1 MLCTPVPPGQS
12 SCHAF
17 RTTRVLYH
25 DLPHTQSPE
34 DDRKVGII
42 GAGNVGSAFAR
53 RVSAAGHDVL
63 IASRDMQEAEQV
75 AKSTGAKVRAVPQE
89 QLGGATDVLIAATPY
104 SQQAEALQESGNLDG
119 QVVIDI
125 SNPMTE
131 EMSLAVGLT
140 TSAAEEVASTIPGAK
155 VVKAFNTVFAQVL
168 GQLPDKNGAR
178 VQVFYAGDDE
188 SANSSVRSLVES
200 MGFEA
205 VDAGPVRNARLLE
218 PMGAL
223 NIYLGHVAG
232 RGTDIAFATRRVT
245 ESEPYA
251 DRAAQQPKPRPH
263 AGGDEAT
270 QTARP

>member
-104 SQQAEALQESGNLDG
+104 SQQAETLQESGNLDG
-119 QVVIDI
+119 Q
-125 SNPMTE
+125 
-131 EMSLAVGLT
+131 
-140 TSAAEEVASTIPGAK
+140 
-155 VVKAFNTVFAQVL
+155 
-168 GQLPDKNGAR
+168 
-178 VQVFYAGDDE
+178 
-188 SANSSVRSLVES
+188 
-200 MGFEA
+200 
-205 VDAGPVRNARLLE
+205 
-218 PMGAL
+218 
-223 NIYLGHVAG
+223 
-232 RGTDIAFATRRVT
+232 
-245 ESEPYA
+245 
-251 DRAAQQPKPRPH
+251 
-263 AGGDEAT
+263 
-270 QTARP
+270 